1 MIEKPI
7 TVIVIDDDLDT
18 VDVFSEYLE
27 MKGIKVIGNGY
38 NGKDAVELYH
48 KLKPD
53 IVFLDVLMPHYDG
66 FYAVTTIQKTDPN
79 VKVIMVT
86 ADLTQDTAD
95 RLEEMNITDIIY
107 KPYEFDDV
115 LTSINRMTQKKQ
127 DVLSSPLTHL

>member
-1 MIEKPI
+1 MEKPI

-27 MKGIKVIGNGY
+27 MKGIKVIGNGH

-53 IVFLDVLMPHYDG
+53 VVFLDVLMPHYDG

-115 LTSINRMTQKKQ
+115 LTAINRIMQKKQ
-127 DVLSSPLTHL
+127 DARSNLIANL